1 MAKRISELRHN
12 LEEDLP
18 ATQFVGGFPRKFVS
32 VVASAPGTG
41 KTWFVLR
48 MCMDLSTGGSV
59 FFGFAYHQP
68 ITKSIIMCGEGGLEM
83 LVERV
88 KAMNMYYDPSQIA
101 IYTAADLAA
110 EKIEICLDEHEGL
123 VNLRKIIAGEKADI
137 VFIDTLIAFRSDDEN
152 AGKETAR
159 LLSRLAGIANKLNCA
174 IVLTHHTR
182 KKKRKD
188 TGEITQDDIIG
199 SSAITRLCATAWLLS
214 KEKDDSRLLRCVKS
228 WWRTPRAIA
237 WKICSVPGQDVT
249 LKRTNQLEGFYAH
262 EAVRDYILT
271 APKMQE
277 ILVSTIAEETFC
289 NPIVVNAEVE
299 TCAEQGLIQLYKRDD
314 GNYAIMNTKA

>member
-1 MAKRISELRHN
+1 MAKRISELKRN

-32 VVASAPGTG
+32 VIASAPGTG
-41 KTWFVLR
+41 KTWFVLKT
-48 MCMDLSTGGSV
+48 CMDLSTGGNV
-59 FFGFAYHQP
+59 FFGLANHQP
-68 ITKSIIMCGEGGLEM
+68 ATKSLIMCGEGGLEM

-88 KAMNMYYDPSQIA
+88 KAMNMYYDPAQIA

-110 EKIEICLDEHEGL
+110 EKIEICLDSHEGL
-123 VNLRKIIAGEKADI
+123 ANLRKIIAGEKADI

-159 LLSRLAGIANKLNCA
+159 LLNRLAGIANKLNCA
-174 IVLTHHTR
+174 IILTHHTR

-214 KEKDDSRLLRCVKS
+214 KEKDDSKLLRCVKT
-228 WWRTPRAIA
+228 WWRAPRAIA
-237 WKICSVPGQDVT
+237 WKIDSVPGKSIDI
-249 LKRTNQLEGFYAH
+249 KRLNTLEGFYAH

-271 APKMQE
+271 APKMEE
-277 ILVSTIAEETFC
+277 ISFSDIARDTYC
-289 NPIVVNAEVE
+289 NPIIVTSEAQS
-299 TCAEQGLIQLYKRDD
+299 CAEAGLTQIVRHED
-314 GNYAIMNTKA
+314 GTYAIINT